1 MKIEELS
8 LLGVFLDHG
17 HWRIERDKER
27 GACAAYL
34 AGLHKYVKT
43 KNDFYLMFKNKNS
56 FKPPEESD
64 IWKWIGKLALTIAA
78 GIILSRFGIRLP
90 DNLKL

>member
-1 MKIEELS
+1 
-8 LLGVFLDHG
+8 
-17 HWRIERDKER
+17 
-27 GACAAYL
+27 
-34 AGLHKYVKT
+34 
-43 KNDFYLMFKNKNS
+43 MFKNKNS

-64 IWKWIGKLALTIAA
+64 IWNWIWKLALTIAA

>member
-1 MKIEELS
+1 
-8 LLGVFLDHG
+8 
-17 HWRIERDKER
+17 
-27 GACAAYL
+27 
-34 AGLHKYVKT
+34 
-43 KNDFYLMFKNKNS
+43 MFKNKNS